1 MAAVKRDSAHAAWL
15 AVADPPLLPSGLNRQ
30 SLGRGAQGRGNTGA
44 YRRLSMPVWHHFRN
58 PIRALATPGGRR
70 HARHEPRPAAVPRV
84 VDIVF
89 QARLKPPTRP
99 PRESRA
105 WAAMCACLGLSAP
118 AAADVTTTALA
129 RFSSN
134 YLYHGYTKSDDHPV
148 AQVHAGITHGSGVYG
163 GAWMTA
169 VDFGGAQFELVP
181 YVGIQRGLPG
191 GLRID
196 AVVSG
201 YVYEAE
207 VFGEAADYVETSLS
221 LDWRGLVTARG
232 SVAFDSYGS
241 SHTTAAAELKARYP
255 VSDVLDLGVGVGYD
269 ALAKATTYDVAY
281 WNVGL
286 SYFIG
291 EHVVADLRYVDNT
304 YCNELVGPHVVDRFA
319 PAEVGARAVLSI
331 SVGF

>member
-1 MAAVKRDSAHAAWL
+1 
-15 AVADPPLLPSGLNRQ
+15 
-30 SLGRGAQGRGNTGA
+30 
-44 YRRLSMPVWHHFRN
+44 
-58 PIRALATPGGRR
+58 
-70 HARHEPRPAAVPRV
+70 
-84 VDIVF
+84 
-89 QARLKPPTRP
+89 
-99 PRESRA
+99 
-105 WAAMCACLGLSAP
+105 MCACLGLSTP
-118 AAADVTTTALA
+118 AGADITTTMLA
-129 RFSSN
+129 RFSSD

-148 AQVHAGITHGSGVYG
+148 AQAHAGIAHGSGVYG

-181 YVGIQRGLPG
+181 YVGVQHALPG
-191 GLRID
+191 GLRVD

-207 VFGEAADYVETSLS
+207 VFGESADYVETALS
-221 LDWRGLVTARG
+221 LDWRGMVTARG

-241 SHTTAAAELKARYP
+241 GHMTAAGELKARYP
-255 VSDVLDLGVGVGYD
+255 LTDVLDVGIGVGYD

-291 EHVVADLRYVDNT
+291 AHVVADLRYVDNA
-304 YCNELVGPHVVDRFA
+304 YLNEVVGPGVVDRFA
-319 PAEVGARAVLSI
+319 PAEVGARAVLSL